1 MSEEQ
6 SRKEAL
12 ETNQQRS
19 LEDAEQKQRQQQTEK
34 HIHIL
39 KMAEEQS
46 RRQALEADVQRS
58 LERAEQKRK
67 EALLEHRLQQAEEL
81 LAQREQALAD
91 SKAENQAQKI
101 SMTQTIDQ
109 IRARVA
115 EFEESQQVAHNDLA
129 SAGAEKDAEIATKD
143 VQIVELKEHSMRLD
157 RQLAEESEKQEALAH
172 ELVDLQRREAELKK
186 LSAEKDAEIAAKD
199 GHIEEL
205 KVHSTRLDS
214 KLVEELEKSLTKSF
228 YREKALR
235 S

>member
-1 MSEEQ
+1 
-6 SRKEAL
+6 
-12 ETNQQRS
+12 
-19 LEDAEQKQRQQQTEK
+19 
-34 HIHIL
+34 
-39 KMAEEQS
+39 MAEEQS

-109 IRARVA
+109 IRARVS